1 MGDRGSV
8 PGLGRFPSPGE
19 EGEDRERLPV
29 DINKYNV
36 LFLDLKISIE
46 VLFIYFFLYLSRSL
60 AQYFGLFFFLL
71 EDNCFT
77 MLC

>member
-46 VLFIYFFLYLSRSL
+46 VLFIFFSVS
-60 AQYFGLFFFLL
+60 
-71 EDNCFT
+71 E
-77 MLC
+77 